1 MYGKGATIPGKN
13 DGSISSEE
21 PCVVS
26 KTAHEIIF
34 RHKVAREAAREADN
48 SSRIKRML
56 KARIPDYVDRFY
68 KRGDKVFINLYLF

>member
-26 KTAHEIIF
+26 KTAYEFIF
-34 RHKVAREAAREADN
+34 RHKVAREADN